1 MLLKLDNL
9 SESMVNNKKP
19 RLGIFVPMDGGL
31 AHYVCHLQEA
41 LKEYCEIFY
50 ITKKWNWLTAE
61 PVTGPEDELIGQNI
75 KNPCYLA
82 RPDDPASIIDILDF
96 LKKKKIDIVNF
107 QFNTTDMPYMHYF
120 NVLFRKVKEMGI
132 PIVLTCHDVL
142 QHTPSPNGKEAIAL
156 AYEFADHFIVGN
168 KPEYNKL
175 IKNFKIPKSR
185 ITVVEHGV
193 YNKFDRGKYTSESA
207 KKKYKLQGKTVFLFF
222 GFLRKYKG
230 VLTFVDSM
238 KYVVKKH
245 KNAGFHI
252 AGSSWIEGKMHLQIE
267 DEIKKHKLKN
277 NVLYRDKLI
286 PLWEI
291 EPTLKAAD
299 VIVLPYHNISQSGV
313 LALSMYFK
321 KPVIVSDIFY
331 EAKLINKKMGLVVKP
346 KDVKGLAN
354 AMGYMIEHPNKM
366 KEFGDNGYNF
376 IMTERRWDK
385 IGEQMNGIFKKY
397 LK

>member
-1 MLLKLDNL
+1 MVKKTKTKSKSKSKNPKLA
-9 SESMVNNKKP
+9 
-19 RLGIFVPMDGGL
+19 IFVPMDGGL

-41 LKEYCEIFY
+41 LKKHAEIHY
-50 ITKKWNWLTAE
+50 ITKKWNWLVSKA
-61 PVTGPEDELIGQNI
+61 VTEPEDELIAENI
-75 KNPCYLA
+75 KNPAYLA
-82 RPDDPASIIDILDF
+82 RPDDPSSIFDILDY

-120 NVLFRKVKEMGI
+120 NVLFRKIKEMKI
-132 PIVLTCHDVL
+132 PIILTCHDVL
-142 QHTPSPNGKEAIAL
+142 QHTPGPNMIPSINL
-156 AYEFADHFIVGN
+156 SYEYADHFIVGN
-168 KPEYNKL
+168 EPEFKKL
-175 IKNFKIPKSR
+175 QKYFKIPKNKIS
-185 ITVVEHGV
+185 IIEHGV
-193 YNKFDRGKYTSESA
+193 YNKFDRLKYTDESA

-245 KNAGFHI
+245 KKAGFHI
-252 AGSSWIEGKMHLQIE
+252 AGSSWIEGDMHLEIE
-267 DEIKKHKLKN
+267 EEIRKHKLDK

-313 LALSMYFK
+313 LALCMYFK

-331 EAKLINKKMGLVVKP
+331 EAKIIDNKMGLVVKP
-346 KDVKGLAN
+346 KDVKGLAK
-354 AMGYMIEHPNKM
+354 AMIYMMDHPDKA
-366 KEFGDNGYNF
+366 KEFGENGYKF

-385 IGEQMNGIFKKY
+385 IAVHMDKIIKKC
-397 LK
+397 LKK

>member
-1 MLLKLDNL
+1 MVKKTKTKSKSKSKNPKLA
-9 SESMVNNKKP
+9 
-19 RLGIFVPMDGGL
+19 IFVPMDGGL

-41 LKEYCEIFY
+41 LKKYTDIHY
-50 ITKKWNWLTAE
+50 ITKKWNWLIAE
-61 PVTGPEDELIGQNI
+61 AVTGPEDELIGKNI
-75 KNPCYLA
+75 KNPVYLA
-82 RPDDPASIIDILDF
+82 RPDDPASIFDILDY

-120 NVLFRKVKEMGI
+120 NVLFRKIKEMKI
-132 PIVLTCHDVL
+132 PIILTCHDVL
-142 QHTPSPNGKEAIAL
+142 QHTPASNMVPAINL
-156 AYEFADHFIVGN
+156 AYEYADHFIVGN
-168 KPEYNKL
+168 KPEYDKL
-175 IKNFKIPKSR
+175 RKNFKISKDR
-185 ITVVEHGV
+185 ITIIEHGV
-193 YNKFDRGKYTSESA
+193 YNKFDREKYTNESA

-230 VLTFVDSM
+230 ILTFVDSM
-238 KYVVKKH
+238 KHVVKKH

-267 DEIKKHKLKN
+267 DEIKKHKLKG
-277 NVLYRDKLI
+277 NVLYRDELI

-331 EAKLINKKMGLVVKP
+331 EAERINKKMGLVVKP

-354 AMGYMIEHPNKM
+354 AMSYMIEHPDKM
-366 KEFGDNGYNF
+366 KEFGENGYNF

-385 IGEQMNGIFKKY
+385 IGEQMKGIFNKY